1 MLMKLGKN
9 TSQVSELSIELIEEV
24 PVELRLR
31 APLLFVHGAYAGA
44 WCWRP
49 HFMPYLAAKG
59 YHSFAMSLRG
69 HGGSAGRGELSRW
82 GITDYV
88 ADVARSVEA
97 IRARTGRT
105 PVLVGHSMG
114 GFLAMQYARDN
125 PVAGLALLA
134 TVPPEGL
141 IGSALHLFWRHPQLL
156 WELNLVQHGDCPPRL
171 AKLREMLFS
180 DEIGEEELIAYAA
193 CFQPES
199 ERALVD
205 MTLPQFDLREPQGR
219 PPALVMMG
227 EHDVLMPTYLG
238 HSAARYLGVRAH
250 LVDKLGHVMM
260 LDAHWRQA
268 ADLLV
273 DWLEELP

>member
-1 MLMKLGKN
+1 MLMELGKN

-24 PVELRLR
+24 PVSASRR
-31 APLLFVHGAYAGA
+31 APILFVHGAYTGA

-69 HGGSAGRGELSRW
+69 HGGSAGRSELSRW
-82 GITDYV
+82 GIGDYV
-88 ADVARSVEA
+88 ADVARMAEA
-97 IRARTGRT
+97 VRTRTGRV
-105 PVLVGHSMG
+105 PVIVGHSMG
-114 GFLAMQYARDN
+114 GFLAMQHARDHR
-125 PVAGLALLA
+125 VAGLALLA

-180 DEIGEEELIAYAA
+180 NEIGEAELVAYAA

-199 ERALVD
+199 ERALID

-219 PPALVMMG
+219 PPALVLMS
-227 EHDVLMPTYLG
+227 EHDMLMPAYLG
-238 HSAARYLGVRAH
+238 HCAARYLGVKAH
-250 LVDKLGHVMM
+250 TVDHLGHLMM
-260 LDAHWRQA
+260 LDARWRAA
-268 ADLLV
+268 ADMLLE
-273 DWLEELP
+273 WLEELP